1 MGSIENF
8 ISSQEM
14 SRYIGSYTKGG
25 QSTSG
30 VSYSLISGQSTNT
43 QKPKSSYQFCGS
55 MSGQI
60 IKREGF
66 HYIHFSQTI
75 MYSKWPKNRYIYKE
89 LRFQSLVGSSRIST
103 GISSRVST
111 GIRTRSSIGACS
123 IISLPRCCFSRNQ
136 NQNQNLNKQNKT
148 LCTFFSHFYVLR
160 NYILTNRQILNI
172 VN

>member
-1 MGSIENF
+1 MFLYQGWSEHF
-8 ISSQEM
+8 
-14 SRYIGSYTKGG
+14 RYQLQLDFRLEHQYLEAQVQLPILWFHVWPNYKKKKVFT
-25 QSTSG
+25 
-30 VSYSLISGQSTNT
+30 INT
-43 QKPKSSYQFCGS
+43 F
-55 MSGQI
+55 
-60 IKREGF
+60 
-66 HYIHFSQTI
+66 FSNN
-75 MYSKWPKNRYIYKE
+75 YAKWPKNRYIYKE